1 MKIPKRM
8 RLLSNE
14 CGELATFAPAEE
26 GSKVRRFRMNA
37 YTGAPV
43 SRWFGPM
50 IVNLAGTN
58 KSPKKRPILLT
69 HNLDEIVGHS
79 DKWEVGPDGI
89 FCEGPV
95 SRVTEAGKKVTELAD
110 EGFPWQSSIG
120 FEFLSAHWIEK
131 GTEEVVN
138 GRTFKGPGLVVDK
151 SRVYEASF
159 VSAGADG
166 DTESSV
172 LADAGSGEFLEIEEV
187 NMAEKDTPSLLEQFS
202 AKHADQIKQ
211 WKDEARA
218 EGVAAERAR
227 FAALAS
233 AIPNEP
239 AFVAEQFAAGSDVLT
254 AKAAFGDVVTKRLA
268 ETNAALSAEREKA
281 AKLASEA
288 GGNPGVTFVPP
299 APKPASPEAAQAA
312 DDKLSVEDLAR
323 KRWDANHE
331 GCKEQFAGNFPTFVN
346 CVREERRH
354 ANRQPLVV

>member
-1 MKIPKRM
+1 
-8 RLLSNE
+8 
-14 CGELATFAPAEE
+14 
-26 GSKVRRFRMNA
+26 
-37 YTGAPV
+37 
-43 SRWFGPM
+43 
-50 IVNLAGTN
+50 
-58 KSPKKRPILLT
+58 
-69 HNLDEIVGHS
+69 
-79 DKWEVGPDGI
+79 
-89 FCEGPV
+89 
-95 SRVTEAGKKVTELAD
+95 
-110 EGFPWQSSIG
+110 
-120 FEFLSAHWIEK
+120 
-131 GTEEVVN
+131 
-138 GRTFKGPGLVVDK
+138 
-151 SRVYEASF
+151 
-159 VSAGADG
+159 
-166 DTESSV
+166 
-172 LADAGSGEFLEIEEV
+172 
-187 NMAEKDTPSLLEQFS
+187 MAEKDTPSLLEQFS